1 MQQSIIPSGLKLK
14 KTPAISSVSF
24 DFEEK
29 WKLILKEA
37 ELKLV
42 QELLEESEKIIAF
55 TETQIQLEMI
65 D

>member
-1 MQQSIIPSGLKLK
+1 MQQRIIPSGLKLK
-14 KTPAISSVSF
+14 KTPTILSVSF

-37 ELKLV
+37 EKKLV